1 MDRCALFVDAAYVL
15 SDGAMAVHG
24 TRHRDSVSW
33 DYAGLL
39 KLMAGLSR
47 DRTGLPVLR
56 CYWYETTPD
65 SRRTAE
71 HESLAELPGLKLRM
85 GRARPGRRDGVET
98 EIHRDLT
105 TLARNG
111 AISDAVIV
119 SAEEDLV
126 QVVAEAQDLG
136 VRVILLHVTADGN
149 WGIARL
155 LRQESDDII
164 EISGD
169 QLRPFVDLIAGAEP
183 ARSDVQHGYP
193 APVGQRALTAGSAAV
208 PALAASAMPG
218 AASPAAAASAAT
230 VLRPAAAAQ
239 HPLAAS
245 LPATPQ
251 PVAQHPAPQQQA
263 QQPVA
268 QQTMAQQSAA
278 QQPMAAMPAA
288 SAQADPPRPDYP
300 PHAADY
306 RLPGHASRTGPMSG
320 GDGSSNGSAAASSQS
335 AGARPQ
341 ADAGSGQ
348 AAGQQAPGQAGQ
360 RPADLAALN
369 GFAAYSGD
377 QLHAPGQPAGQNGQG
392 SPGAASNG
400 NGQPRPGESGSGEPG
415 FGQPGFGQPGFGQ
428 RGFADSGLPDS
439 GAGQNG
445 QGAAQRGF
453 PGASLPES
461 RAVQNGHGTG
471 PHRDMPGGLAGGGF
485 GQHALPRQ
493 GQPGGLLQPGAGQQN
508 RDQYGAGQ
516 HGFGQHDPGQQGPG
530 QPGAREP
537 GFGPRGSVPEGL
549 PSGAGASGSPS
560 QHAMGQLP
568 QSQNGHSHNGY
579 QPGDSTNGYQPNGI
593 SRGLP
598 PAGLPPAASPH
609 DGLQP
614 GGYQIDG
621 RTPYDAFRQNGTPPG
636 AAGSRPGGHRQSDP
650 LASGPLGSAQ
660 PYQGGATAGFG
671 TGELD
676 RGSFGPSA
684 QSGSGSQ
691 AGGYRPGID
700 GQGPYGTPPAAGP
713 RSSGQ
718 LPVPGQPGLAAP
730 QFSLAEAVQ
739 AAHVE
744 GLGFGEA
751 VARDAPALWLEAV
764 LARKPRMPS
773 DLETRLLQGSALP
786 IDSLLHDEVRHALR
800 RGFWDALERR

>member
-164 EISGD
+164 EISAD

-193 APVGQRALTAGSAAV
+193 AAIGQRALTAGSAAV
-208 PALAASAMPG
+208 PALAASVPG
-218 AASPAAAASAAT
+218 AVSQPAAAPAAT
-230 VLRPAAAAQ
+230 VLQPAAAAQ
-239 HPLAAS
+239 QPS
-245 LPATPQ
+245 PATPQ
-251 PVAQHPAPQQQA
+251 PAA
-263 QQPVA
+263 QQPAAQQTMA

-278 QQPMAAMPAA
+278 QQPMAAMPPVG
-288 SAQADPPRPDYP
+288 AQADPPRPDYP

-306 RLPGHASRTGPMSG
+306 RLPGHASRTGPMPG
-320 GDGSSNGSAAASSQS
+320 GDGSSNGSAGASSQS
-335 AGARPQ
+335 GGSRPQ
-341 ADAGSGQ
+341 AEADRGP
-348 AAGQQAPGQAGQ
+348 AAGRPADQQAPGQAGQ
-360 RPADLAALN
+360 RPADPAALN
-369 GFAAYSGD
+369 GFGAYPGD
-377 QLHAPGQPAGQNGQG
+377 QLHAPGQGAGQHSQG
-392 SPGAASNG
+392 SPGAAGNG
-400 NGQPRPGESGSGEPG
+400 NGQQRPGLSGSDEPG
-415 FGQPGFGQPGFGQ
+415 FGQSGFGQSSFGQ
-428 RGFADSGLPDS
+428 RGFAPGGLPES

-445 QGAAQRGF
+445 HGAAQRGF
-453 PGASLPES
+453 PGGGLPES
-461 RAVQNGHGTG
+461 RAAQNGHGTG
-471 PHRDMPGGLAGGGF
+471 PHRDMPGGLAAGGF

-493 GQPGGLLQPGAGQQN
+493 GQPGGLPQPGAGQQD

-530 QPGAREP
+530 QPGGREP
-537 GFGPRGSVPEGL
+537 AFGQHGSLPEGL
-549 PSGAGASGSPS
+549 PSDGRALGGPP
-560 QHAMGQLP
+560 QHAMGQVP
-568 QSQNGHSHNGY
+568 QSQNGHSRNGY
-579 QPGDSTNGYQPNGI
+579 QPGDSPNGYQQNGI

-598 PAGLPPAASPH
+598 PAGLPPAGPPH
-609 DGLQP
+609 DVQQP
-614 GGYQIDG
+614 GGYQLDG
-621 RTPYDAFRQNGTPPG
+621 RSPYDSYRQNGTPGG
-636 AAGSRPGGHRQSDP
+636 AGTRPGGHRQSDP

-660 PYQGGATAGFG
+660 PYQGGSTPGFG

-684 QSGSGSQ
+684 QPGAGSQ
-691 AGGYRPGID
+691 VAGYRPGID
-700 GQGPYGTPPAAGP
+700 GPGPYGTPPPAAGARP
-713 RSSGQ
+713 SGQ

-730 QFSLAEAVQ
+730 QFSLPEAVQ